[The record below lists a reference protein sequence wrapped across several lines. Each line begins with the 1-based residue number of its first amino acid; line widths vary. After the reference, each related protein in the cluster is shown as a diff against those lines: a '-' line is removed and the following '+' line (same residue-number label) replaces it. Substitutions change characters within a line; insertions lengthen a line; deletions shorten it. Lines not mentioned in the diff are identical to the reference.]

1 MARSDRNALIAAAAI
16 MLLFGFGSYFMPAVM
31 IAVGNISTAAAGGI
45 AVLFVACFFLVFWF
59 RGRSQQHQAAK
70 EDRSSPRETHSE
82 E

>member
-1 MARSDRNALIAAAAI
+1 MARSDRNALIAAAVI

-31 IAVGNISTAAAGGI
+31 IAVGDVSTAAAGGI

-59 RGRSQQHQAAK
+59 RARSQQHEATREGK
-70 EDRSSPRETHSE
+70 SSPRDTHSE